1 MTRIR
6 IIIKGEGG
14 YKIVDAFQNHD
25 GSFENMDAICK
36 EAFENENIGDIVGD
50 IVRNF
55 DFFPVSNISMRYE
68 IDIINKILKQYAVKV
83 NWDTGIGIVR
93 RGKLLE
99 EKRY

>member
-36 EAFENENIGDIVGD
+36 EAFKNETAGTVVSSIVGS
-50 IVRNF
+50 F
-55 DFFPVSNISMRYE
+55 DFSPVANITYRYE
-68 IDIINKILKQYAVKV
+68 IDIINKILKQYDVKV
-83 NWDTGIGIVR
+83 NWDTGIVR